1 MTLNDFLE
9 FLSFFYETLD
19 EFVMFLTTP
28 EIIDGDETII
38 IIN

>member
-19 EFVMFLTTP
+19 EIVIWLTMS
-28 EIIDGDETII
+28 EIGDGDEPLL
-38 IIN
+38 